1 MSALVLVAWTVA
13 GFGIGC
19 FVTGLL
25 ARSRV
30 RAERARY
37 DSYIESHK
45 RRLDD
50 LEAAWRQ
57 RYAAVRARLGLPP
70 RDQEAQ

>member
-1 MSALVLVAWTVA
+1 MSALVLVAWTTA

-19 FVTGLL
+19 VVTEIS
-25 ARSRV
+25 ARRRV
-30 RAERARY
+30 REERARY
-37 DSYIESHK
+37 DSYIESHN

-50 LEAAWRQ
+50 LEAAWSQ